1 MKIVIAV
8 DSFKGSCS
16 AVNVA
21 CCIEKGIRSVMK
33 DVDTVKIPVA
43 DGGEGT
49 VSAML
54 MGAKGQLFQCD
65 VTDPLGKKITVEYG
79 ILNDGTA
86 IIEMAAASGLTL
98 IDIDKRNPLYT
109 TTYGTGELIINALR
123 QGCKKIILGIG
134 GSATNDGGIGAA
146 MALGVVF
153 KDIQGNSVGF
163 GGCELKNIADIDISN
178 LNPLL
183 KDVEIKIACDVT
195 NPLYGK
201 TGAAYAFAAQKGA
214 DDKAIIELDEGL
226 IHYAEVLK
234 NQFGVD
240 YSQFSGAG
248 AAGGL
253 AVPLM
258 AFCGAKIYSGIELVL
273 SAVNIDGQLED
284 ADLVIT
290 GEGRLDSQTIC
301 GKVPVGVAA
310 HAKKFGIPVIAIVGS
325 IGNNYKEVYNF
336 GIDSVFNIQ
345 NAPMSLTEAMNNTEM
360 LLSDCAERVMR
371 LLMISGKK

>member
-1 MKIVIAV
+1 M
-8 DSFKGSCS
+8 
-16 AVNVA
+16 
-21 CCIEKGIRSVMK
+21 
-33 DVDTVKIPVA
+33 
-43 DGGEGT
+43 
-49 VSAML
+49 
-54 MGAKGQLFQCD
+54 
-65 VTDPLGKKITVEYG
+65 
-79 ILNDGTA
+79 
-86 IIEMAAASGLTL
+86 
-98 IDIDKRNPLYT
+98 
-109 TTYGTGELIINALR
+109 
-123 QGCKKIILGIG
+123 
-134 GSATNDGGIGAA
+134 
-146 MALGVVF
+146 
-153 KDIQGNSVGF
+153 
-163 GGCELKNIADIDISN
+163 
-178 LNPLL
+178 
-183 KDVEIKIACDVT
+183 
-195 NPLYGK
+195 
-201 TGAAYAFAAQKGA
+201 
-214 DDKAIIELDEGL
+214 